1 LIGGEAETAAGI
13 QAHFMEAEKNTLKA
27 IGATVILRRPD
38 GTILMQLRD
47 DGRGT
52 SIPFPNMWN
61 FPGGA
66 VDRDEEPLD
75 AAIREIG
82 EEFEIK
88 LERSD
93 LEEIWRYT
101 HAHAATDHIFLCHVS
116 ADTVPVLHEG
126 AACAWLN
133 LDEIAALNLG
143 FEGIK
148 VVDFLRRL

>member
-1 LIGGEAETAAGI
+1 
-13 QAHFMEAEKNTLKA
+13 MEAEKNTLKA

-66 VDRDEEPLD
+66 VDLDEEPVN
-75 AAIREIG
+75 AAVREMA

-88 LERSD
+88 LEPPD
-93 LEEIWRYT
+93 LKEIWSYA
-101 HAHAATDHIFLCHVS
+101 HAHAAIDHIFLCHVS
-116 ADTVPVLHEG
+116 ADTVPILHEG
-126 AACAWLN
+126 AACAWLT
-133 LDEIAALNLG
+133 LDEIAELNLG
-143 FEGIK
+143 FEGVK
-148 VVDFLRRL
+148 VVDFMQRLWGDVTSR